1 MTIRKRSRL
10 FATGAVL
17 ASAALVLTACGST
30 DDADTADTGTGDSTS
45 DTGDAPAGDDVTMV
59 TVPKLTGISW
69 FNRMEEG
76 VNMYAEDTGYNAYY
90 QGSSEAD
97 AAAQVRVLEDL
108 IASDVDAINVTP
120 FQPDAVEQTLKRA
133 LDADIVVITHEA
145 PGIENATYDLEAFQ
159 NADYG
164 INLMDLLAEEMGE
177 EGEYALMVG
186 SLSSATHMD
195 WVNAAK
201 AHQEENYP
209 NMTHVGDIVETS
221 DDSQVAYQRMQ
232 ELLSAHPNLKGIQGS
247 ASTDV
252 VGVGQAVEE
261 AGLQDTI
268 AVVGTSTPKDTKA
281 LLETGAIDVIQF
293 WDPGMAA
300 YAQNALAKMIID
312 GETIEDGVSLG
323 VEGYESITIDGKVIY
338 GDKAWINVTADNADE
353 YDF

>member
-1 MTIRKRSRL
+1 MASMSLRGRIARTL
-10 FATGAVL
+10 TAVL
-17 ASAALVLTACGST
+17 ASAALLAGCGTTEGST
-30 DDADTADTGTGDSTS
+30 SGEGGATGGEGQKADSA
-45 DTGDAPAGDDVTMV
+45 MV

-76 VNMYAEDTGYNAYY
+76 TKMYAKDSGNNAYY

-97 AAAQVRVLEDL
+97 AAAQVKVLEDL
-108 IASDVDAINVTP
+108 IASRVAAISVTP
-120 FQPDAVEQTLKRA
+120 FQPDAVEQTLKKAR
-133 LDADIVVITHEA
+133 DAGIVVITHEA
-145 PGIENATYDLEAFQ
+145 PGIENADYDLEAFQ

-164 INLMDLLAEEMGE
+164 INLMDLLAKEMGE

-186 SLSSATHMD
+186 SLSSATHME
-195 WVNAAK
+195 WVTAAK
-201 AHQEENYP
+201 KHQEEKYP
-209 NMTHVGDIVETS
+209 KMKQVGDIVETS
-221 DDSQVAYQRMQ
+221 DDSQKAYEKMQ
-232 ELLSAHPNLKGIQGS
+232 ELLSAHPNLKGVQGS

-261 AGLQDTI
+261 AGLQDKI

-300 YAQNALAKMIID
+300 YAQNVIAKMLID
-312 GETIEDGVSLG
+312 GKKIEEGMDLG
-323 VEGYESITIDGKVIY
+323 VEGYGNITIDGKVIY
-338 GDKAWINVTADNADE
+338 GDKAWINVTKDNSDD